1 MTFIL
6 AIQLNDSIIVA
17 VDNKRV
23 TVNETLDEELSTT
36 HYSKLYAWE
45 QGIITGTGESRV
57 VQQSVDIFKNIA
69 KSKLITLPE
78 CLDISK
84 RIRTLELGQ
93 DLDQVHN
100 GKLLC
105 SSYSQ
110 SGAQLYK
117 IERFDKTSQHTLKK
131 VSPMEIIIWLF
142 YPNVEL
148 IADNLNSLYF
158 DLKDYSYFSNQVDWI
173 NYYINRLKPIYQK
186 QSEVDSFMSQS
197 FDVFFQ
203 TKDEHFFGHIPNT
216 QNIPLSFKQVF
227 KKNSY
232 IK

>member
-23 TVNETLDEELSTT
+23 TVNETLDVELSTT
-36 HYSKLYAWE
+36 HYSKLYTWE

-131 VSPMEIIIWLF
+131 FLPWRLLF
-142 YPNVEL
+142 GCF
-148 IADNLNSLYF
+148 I
-158 DLKDYSYFSNQVDWI
+158 Q
-173 NYYINRLKPIYQK
+173 
-186 QSEVDSFMSQS
+186 M
-197 FDVFFQ
+197 
-203 TKDEHFFGHIPNT
+203 
-216 QNIPLSFKQVF
+216 
-227 KKNSY
+227 
-232 IK
+232 

>member
-6 AIQLNDSIIVA
+6 AIQLNDSIIIA
-17 VDNKRV
+17 ADNKRV
-23 TVNETLDEELSTT
+23 TVNETLDVELSTI

-93 DLDQVHN
+93 NLDQVHN

-142 YPNVEL
+142 HPNVDL

-173 NYYINRLKPIYQK
+173 NYYINRLTPIYQK
-186 QSEVDSFMSQS
+186 QSEVDPFMSQS

-216 QNIPLSFKQVF
+216 QNIPLCFQ
-227 KKNSY
+227 
-232 IK
+232 